1 MSVPSRKPY
10 AWAGIAIA
18 AVAVVVAGHYLFG
31 FPPGVDNLTGTIT
44 PAERYRAPQ
53 QISAADVKLGDQ
65 GVAQLLQSDVV
76 VKLIKDPEF
85 QALAANSKALEA
97 LSALSAHPQALEA
110 LAAHPSAFHA
120 IAMDAMSY
128 KKFAGKPEALAA
140 SADAFKK
147 MNPKAL
153 EALAARPQALEAMAA
168 HAEAF
173 KAIAAKPR
181 ALDAL
186 AAHSKALE
194 ALSARPRALEAAAAA
209 SLDAKKK

>member
-1 MSVPSRKPY
+1 MNVPSRKPY

-65 GVAQLLQSDVV
+65 SVAQLLQNDAV
-76 VKLIKDPEF
+76 VKLINDPEF
-85 QALAANSKALEA
+85 QALAANRKALEA
-97 LSALSAHPQALEA
+97 LSALAAAPKALEA
-110 LAAHPSAFHA
+110 LSAHPSAFHA

-140 SADAFKK
+140 SAEAFKK
-147 MNPKAL
+147 MNLKAL
-153 EALAARPQALEAMAA
+153 EALAARPEALEAMAA

-173 KAIAAKPR
+173 KAIAARPK

-186 AAHSKALE
+186 AAHSSALA
-194 ALSARPRALEAAAAA
+194 ALSARPNALDAAARA
-209 SLDAKKK
+209 SMDAKKK